1 MQRPNIYQ
9 IVGETIRTR
18 RRRARLSQEKL
29 AEKTNLNRNYI
40 GEIERAEKNITLET
54 LEKIAKALDLRVG
67 ELFGDL

>member
-1 MQRPNIYQ
+1 VSRPNIYQ

-18 RRRARLSQEKL
+18 RRRAHLSQEKL

-67 ELFGDL
+67 ELLDDL

>member
-1 MQRPNIYQ
+1 M
-9 IVGETIRTR
+9 
-18 RRRARLSQEKL
+18 SQEKL

>member
-1 MQRPNIYQ
+1 MSRPNIYQ

-18 RRRARLSQEKL
+18 RRRAHLSQEKL

-67 ELFGDL
+67 ELLDDL